1 MTPSHGSRGPGGLDP
16 TALDRVLD
24 HLDARRIVDLTR
36 RLVAVQ
42 SLPGEEGPGQDVAA
56 DLLAGAGMEVER
68 FATPEAELVDHPYYS
83 AEVERGTLDG
93 VIGWLGGDG
102 AGTGLPRP
110 AADAL
115 GAVDPA
121 PAGLLIDGHIDV
133 VPLGDPA
140 RWSVDPW
147 DASVIDGRVT
157 GRGSCDMKG
166 GIAAAIAAVEA
177 IGAAGITL
185 ARPLA
190 VSTVVGEEDGGSG
203 TLALLE
209 RGIRADAV
217 LIPEPTELTVVP
229 TVAGA
234 LSWRLHVPGRAAHG
248 CLREE
253 GVSAIEVFRVVQ
265 DAVLAFETR
274 RNAAVDDPLFSWLER
289 PFAICGGR
297 LFAGDWASSEAD
309 HLVWEGRYGV
319 APGEDEAV
327 ARAAFEQVVAEAA
340 AAHPFLASN
349 PPRVEW
355 WGGQFHAAATDPGTP
370 IVTSARDAVGAELRA
385 DAIVRGMPYGCD
397 AGLTAGYAGLPTVVL
412 GPGDIRDAHTADESV
427 AVSELLAAARIDARL
442 ILATCG
448 IA

>member
-1 MTPSHGSRGPGGLDP
+1 MTAPVDP
-16 TALDRVLD
+16 ALPADPVLDRVFD
-24 HLDARRIVDLTR
+24 HLDTRRVVDLTR
-36 RLVAVQ
+36 RLVAVP

-56 DLLAGAGMEVER
+56 DLLAGAGMHVER
-68 FATPEAELVDHPYYS
+68 FTTPEADLVDHPYYS
-83 AEVERGTLDG
+83 AEVERGHLPG
-93 VIGWLGGDG
+93 VLGWLAG
-102 AGTGLPRP
+102 AAAAP
-110 AADAL
+110 A
-115 GAVDPA
+115 
-121 PAGLLIDGHIDV
+121 AGLLIDGHIDV

-147 DASVIDGRVT
+147 DAAVINGRVT

-209 RGIRADAV
+209 RGVHAEAV

-234 LSWRLHVPGRAAHG
+234 LSWRIHVPGRAAHG

-265 DAVLAFETR
+265 DAVLAFEAQ
-274 RNAAVDDPLFSWLER
+274 RNAAVDDPLFAWLER
-289 PFAICGGR
+289 PYAICGGR

-319 APGEDEAV
+319 APGEDETA
-327 ARAAFEQVVAEAA
+327 ARTAFEEVVATAA
-340 AAHPFLASN
+340 AGHPFLAEH
-349 PPRVEW
+349 PPRVGW
-355 WGGQFHAAATDPGTP
+355 WGGQFHAAATPP
-370 IVTSARDAVGAELRA
+370 EASVVTGARDAVTAELGRPA
-385 DAIVRGMPYGCD
+385 TVRGMPYGCD

-427 AVSELLAAARIDARL
+427 AVSQLLEAARIDVRL
-442 ILATCG
+442 ILAACG
-448 IA
+448 VA